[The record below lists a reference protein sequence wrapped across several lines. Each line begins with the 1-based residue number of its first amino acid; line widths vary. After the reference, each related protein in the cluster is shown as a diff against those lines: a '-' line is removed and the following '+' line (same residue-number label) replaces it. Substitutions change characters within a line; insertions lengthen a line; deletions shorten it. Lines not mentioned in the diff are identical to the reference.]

1 MICPAMG
8 DALPCKARE
17 SSLDGALSADPAS
30 GNNGLMCGRFVMTY
44 SAADIQDFFLVSEVV
59 DPDLAASWNVAP
71 TDPIPVILDRHGTGD
86 EAVSRKLVTA
96 RWGLVPSW
104 AKDTKGA
111 ARLINARM
119 ETVTEKPSFRKAAA
133 ARRGLI
139 PSDGYY
145 EWEKTADAKKIPTY
159 LHGADEEPLAFA
171 ALFENWPDP
180 ALPDGHPEKWLRTA
194 TIITTAASDALGHI
208 HDRTPLV
215 VPPDMWTDWLD
226 PETTKEADVR
236 ALLDSMPEP
245 HLVPRVVSD
254 KVNYVR
260 NNGPEL
266 IEAAA

>member
-1 MICPAMG
+1 
-8 DALPCKARE
+8 
-17 SSLDGALSADPAS
+17 
-30 GNNGLMCGRFVMTY
+30 MCGRFVMSY
-44 SAADIQDFFLVSEVV
+44 SAADIQDFYLVSEVV
-59 DPDLAASWNVAP
+59 DPELAASWNVAP
-71 TDPIPVILDRHGTGD
+71 TDPIPLLLDRNSGED
-86 EAVSRKLVTA
+86 EAVSRRLVTA

-133 ARRGLI
+133 ARRGII

-145 EWEKTADAKKIPTY
+145 EWEKAAGGKIPTY
-159 LHGADEEPLAFA
+159 LHDPGDQPLAFA
-171 ALFENWPDP
+171 AWFENWPDP
-180 ALPDGHPEKWLRTA
+180 ALPDGHPGKWLRTA
-194 TIITTAASDALGHI
+194 TIITTAASDTLGHI
-208 HDRTPLV
+208 HDRTPLI
-215 VPPDMWTDWLD
+215 VPPDMWADWLD
-226 PETTKEADVR
+226 PQTTKEADVR

-266 IEAAA
+266 IEAA